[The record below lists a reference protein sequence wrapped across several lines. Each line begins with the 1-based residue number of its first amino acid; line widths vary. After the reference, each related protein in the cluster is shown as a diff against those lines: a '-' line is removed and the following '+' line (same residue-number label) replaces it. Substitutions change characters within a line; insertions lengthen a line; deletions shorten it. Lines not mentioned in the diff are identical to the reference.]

1 MTHGPITKTIYTNGK
16 RDGPHFRATFFRD
29 GMRYAWIVYADSLLD
44 ATRMLADSIEVQAEV
59 DALESVTTE
68 HGY

>member
-44 ATRMLADSIEVQAEV
+44 ATRMLAEV